1 MDEKIARLCKYNF
14 WNNNKIEIGFPRSY
28 YIEKIKYYLNTKLVK
43 VLVGQRRV
51 GKSYILRQIANQ
63 LIISG
68 TAPENIFLINKEFT
82 DFNFISNYNDLD
94 DIVKK
99 YINEL
104 KPKGK
109 IYLFIDEIQMI
120 EGWEKFVNSY
130 SQNYSEDY
138 EIFITGSNSQMLSGE
153 LATLLSGRY
162 VKFEIFPYSY
172 SEYLELMEKQKSKQ
186 SYIEYMEHGGLPELF
201 FLPNEEAKT
210 NYISALKDTI
220 LLRDIIQRYNIKDA
234 KLLEDLFIIL
244 VNNASNLISITN
256 IVNYFESKKRK
267 TSYDTIS
274 NFIEYLEQAYLIH
287 KTDRYNIKGKDT
299 ISGACKYYTDDV
311 SYRKYLYPGFEYGLG
326 YKLENMVYL
335 ELRREGYKVYVGSM
349 RDKEIDF
356 VAIKGDK
363 VIYLQCCYLLTDENV
378 INREYKPLEAI
389 KDNYDKY
396 VVSMDDIKYP
406 SKEGIEHVQA
416 WDLTNVI

>member
-256 IVNYFESKKRK
+256 IVNYFESKKK
-267 TSYDTIS
+267 
-274 NFIEYLEQAYLIH
+274 N
-287 KTDRYNIKGKDT
+287 
-299 ISGACKYYTDDV
+299 
-311 SYRKYLYPGFEYGLG
+311 
-326 YKLENMVYL
+326 KL
-335 ELRREGYKVYVGSM
+335 
-349 RDKEIDF
+349 
-356 VAIKGDK
+356 
-363 VIYLQCCYLLTDENV
+363 
-378 INREYKPLEAI
+378 
-389 KDNYDKY
+389 
-396 VVSMDDIKYP
+396 
-406 SKEGIEHVQA
+406 
-416 WDLTNVI
+416 

>member
-14 WNNNKIEIGFPRSY
+14 WNNNKIEIGFPRRY
-28 YIEKIKYYLNTKLVK
+28 YTEKIKYYLNTKLVK

-82 DFNFISNYNDLD
+82 DFNFISNYIDLD

-99 YINEL
+99 YKNEL

-162 VKFEIFPYSY
+162 VKFEIFP
-172 SEYLELMEKQKSKQ
+172 
-186 SYIEYMEHGGLPELF
+186 
-201 FLPNEEAKT
+201 
-210 NYISALKDTI
+210 
-220 LLRDIIQRYNIKDA
+220 
-234 KLLEDLFIIL
+234 
-244 VNNASNLISITN
+244 
-256 IVNYFESKKRK
+256 
-267 TSYDTIS
+267 
-274 NFIEYLEQAYLIH
+274 
-287 KTDRYNIKGKDT
+287 
-299 ISGACKYYTDDV
+299 
-311 SYRKYLYPGFEYGLG
+311 
-326 YKLENMVYL
+326 
-335 ELRREGYKVYVGSM
+335 
-349 RDKEIDF
+349 
-356 VAIKGDK
+356 
-363 VIYLQCCYLLTDENV
+363 
-378 INREYKPLEAI
+378 
-389 KDNYDKY
+389 
-396 VVSMDDIKYP
+396 
-406 SKEGIEHVQA
+406 
-416 WDLTNVI
+416 

>member
-1 MDEKIARLCKYNF
+1 MDENIAKLAKYNF
-14 WNNNKIEIGFPRSY
+14 WNNNKIATGFPRSSY
-28 YIEKIKYYLNTKLVK
+28 TEKIKYYLNTKLVK

-51 GKSYILRQIANQ
+51 GKSYILRQIAKQ
-63 LIISG
+63 LINEGI
-68 TAPENIFLINKEFT
+68 APENIFLINKEFT
-82 DFNFISNYNDLD
+82 DYDFITTYLELD

-99 YINEL
+99 YKKEL
-104 KPKGK
+104 QPQGK
-109 IYLFIDEIQMI
+109 VYLFIDEIQMI
-120 EGWEKFVNSY
+120 DGWERFVNSY

-172 SEYLELMEKQKSKQ
+172 SEYLKITKKQKSKQ
-186 SYIEYMEHGGLPELF
+186 SYIEYMEHGGMPELF
-201 FLPNEEAKT
+201 FLPNDEAKT

-234 KLLEDLFIIL
+234 KLLEDVFVFLI
-244 VNNASNLISITN
+244 NNASNLISITN

-267 TSYDTIS
+267 TTYDTLS
-274 NFIEYLEQAYLIH
+274 NYIEYLEQAFLIH
-287 KTDRYNIKGKDT
+287 RADRYNIKGKDI
-299 ISGACKYYTDDV
+299 ISGICKYYVNDL
-311 SYRKYLYPGFEYGLG
+311 SFRKYLYSGFEYGLG
-326 YKLENMVYL
+326 NRLENLVYL
-335 ELRREGYKVYVGSM
+335 ELKRKGYKVYVGTM
-349 RDKEIDF
+349 RDKEVDF
-356 VAIKGDK
+356 VAMKDDK

-396 VVSMDDIKYP
+396 VVSLDYIKYP
-406 SKEGIEHVQA
+406 SKEGIEHMQA
-416 WDLTNVI
+416 WQLQEII